1 MNLSSPI
8 LSLIPGLRGR
18 VLTAMVRS
26 ARPLSLRELARKAGS
41 SSPGSVKLVVT
52 SLMDEG
58 LVRYALVSKGSK
70 FFELNHEHLLY
81 KHLMDIDHAKDTV
94 LDAVRSQVAQLPRE
108 PRALVL
114 FGSVARGQDSATSDM
129 DLLVVWKSDKA
140 PTDNWDA
147 DRLRL
152 VESVYELTGNSLNLV
167 VFTSSDWERAVARG
181 EPLVGEV
188 VRDGVVVTGTSMRT
202 LVGANR
208 GVATARHLL

>member
-8 LSLIPGLRGR
+8 QSLIPGLRGR

-52 SLMDEG
+52 SLMNEG
-58 LVRYALVSKGSK
+58 LARYALVSKGST
-70 FFELNHEHLLY
+70 FFELNHEHLLVKY
-81 KHLMDIDHAKDTV
+81 LVDIDRAKDTV
-94 LDAVRSQVAQLPRE
+94 LDAVRAQVAQWPRQ
-108 PRALVL
+108 PRAVVL
-114 FGSVARGQDSATSDM
+114 FGSVARGQDSAASDM
-129 DLLVVWKSDKA
+129 DLLVVWASDTA
-140 PTDNWDA
+140 PSGSWDA

-167 VFTSSDWERAVARG
+167 VFPASEWERAVERG

-188 VRDGVVVTGTSMRT
+188 ARDGVVVTGTSVRA
-202 LVGANR
+202 LAGAGR
-208 GVATARHLL
+208 AVAFR